1 MKQKFDIII
10 SSCVPLPLENVDTD
24 QIIPARF
31 LKATTREERFF
42 GDNLFRDW
50 RYKADG
56 TPNKDFV
63 LNNPEYSGC
72 ILVAGKNFGSGSSR
86 EHAAWAIAG
95 YGFRVVISSFFAD
108 IHKNNELNNFV
119 LPVQVSEAFL
129 KELFLSIQNNP
140 ATQVKVDLPNQT
152 VTNLSTGHSETFEI
166 NAYKKHCLI
175 NGLDDIDFLVENQS
189 KTINW
194 EIQNNSEDAISD
206 IGYRIR
212 RGEPFVEIMDS
223 TLRDGEQTSGVSFLP
238 HEKLMI
244 ARMLLN
250 DLNVDRIE
258 IASARVSEG
267 EKEAV
272 QMICRY
278 AEKIDKLDSV
288 EVLGFVDGGKS
299 ADWIKESG
307 CKTMNLLAKG
317 SLKHCLQQLNKTPEE
332 HISDI
337 KKEVR
342 YARSLGLTVNLYLE
356 DWSNGMKDSPEYVYM
371 LMDALC
377 DYGIRRFMLPDTLG
391 IMNPLQ
397 CIEYFRKMIK
407 RYSDIHFD
415 FHAHNDYDLAVSNSL
430 AAVLSGVKGL
440 HVTVNGLGERCG
452 NAPLSSVQVILKDQF
467 HAKTNIKE
475 NKLNDISRLVES
487 YSGIA
492 VAPNQPI
499 IGDNVFTQVAG
510 VHADGDNKDNL
521 YQNDLVPERF
531 GRRREYALGKNSGK
545 ANIAKNLEEL
555 GLELTPEQTR
565 RVTQR
570 ITELGDKKEIVTQE
584 DLPFIVSDVLK
595 HDAPEDKVKL
605 VSYVVST
612 AYGLK
617 PGANVK
623 VEINGQQYEASATG
637 DGQYDAFVKALRF
650 IYRKYLDRTF
660 PILSNYAVTIPPGG
674 RTDALVQTVI
684 TWNDNGK
691 LLRTRGLDADQTEA
705 AIKATF
711 KMLNII
717 ENEQK
722 DRL

>member
-1 MKQKFDIII
+1 MGTSEQVNK
-10 SSCVPLPLENVDTD
+10 
-24 QIIPARF
+24 
-31 LKATTREERFF
+31 
-42 GDNLFRDW
+42 
-50 RYKADG
+50 YK
-56 TPNKDFV
+56 
-63 LNNPEYSGC
+63 
-72 ILVAGKNFGSGSSR
+72 R
-86 EHAAWAIAG
+86 
-95 YGFRVVISSFFAD
+95 
-108 IHKNNELNNFV
+108 
-119 LPVQVSEAFL
+119 
-129 KELFLSIQNNP
+129 IQ
-140 ATQVKVDLPNQT
+140 
-152 VTNLSTGHSETFEI
+152 
-166 NAYKKHCLI
+166 
-175 NGLDDIDFLVENQS
+175 
-189 KTINW
+189 
-194 EIQNNSEDAISD
+194 
-206 IGYRIR
+206 
-212 RGEPFVEIMDS
+212 PFVDIMDS

-238 HEKLMI
+238 HEKLII
-244 ARMLLN
+244 ARMLLS

-258 IASARVSEG
+258 VASARVSEG
-267 EKEAV
+267 EKDAV
-272 QMICRY
+272 KMICRY
-278 AEKIDKLDSV
+278 AARIDKLERV
-288 EVLGFVDGGKS
+288 EVLGFIDGGKS
-299 ADWIKESG
+299 VDWAAECG
-307 CKTMNLLAKG
+307 CKTLNLLAKG
-317 SLKHCLQQLNKTPEE
+317 SLKHCTHQLQKSPEE
-332 HISDI
+332 HIEDI
-337 KKEVR
+337 IREVK
-342 YARSLGLTVNLYLE
+342 YAHSKGITVNLYLE
-356 DWSNGMKDSPEYVYM
+356 DWSNGMKESPSYVYT

-377 DYGIRRFMLPDTLG
+377 DIGIRRFMLPDTLG

-397 CIEYFRKMIK
+397 CIEYFRKMLK
-407 RYSDIHFD
+407 RYADTHFD

-430 AAVLSGVKGL
+430 AAVLSGAKGL

-467 HAKTNIKE
+467 NARTNIRE
-475 NKLNDISRLVES
+475 DKLNDISRLVES
-487 YSGIA
+487 YSGIV

-510 VHADGDNKDNL
+510 VHADGDKKDNL
-521 YQNDLVPERF
+521 YCNALVPERF

-623 VEINGQQYEASATG
+623 VEINGKEYQASATG
-637 DGQYDAFVKALRF
+637 DGQYDAFVKSLRY
-650 IYRKYLDRTF
+650 IYKKYLDRTF
-660 PILSNYAVTIPPGG
+660 PILQNYAVTIPPGG

-691 LLRTRGLDADQTEA
+691 ILRTRGLDADQTEA

-717 ENEQK
+717 ENEK
-722 DRL
+722 INEI